1 MGYVDPQPTQQG
13 SGELNAAVAR
23 AVVYRWTRSVG
34 RGPTKAY
41 AFSRGSV
48 LVVVMEDTL
57 TRPEQALVADGR
69 TDTVLQWRRDLHEVM
84 RTDLAATVEELTGAR
99 VLAALSDTSIDPDV
113 AAEVFVLDR
122 TPGSSTDEPSAGGSR
137 FGR

>member
-1 MGYVDPQPTQQG
+1 MGYVEPQPAHQG

-23 AVVYRWTRSVG
+23 AVVYRWTRYVG

-48 LVVVMEDTL
+48 LVVIMEDTL
-57 TRPEQALVADGR
+57 TRPEQALVDDGR
-69 TDTVLQWRRDLHEVM
+69 IDAVLQWRRDLHEVM
-84 RTDLAATVEELTGAR
+84 RSDLATTVEELTGAR
-99 VLAALSDTSIDPDV
+99 VVAALSDTSVDPDV

-122 TPGSSTDEPSAGGSR
+122 TRGVPADRPPGSSSR
-137 FGR
+137 FER